1 MTSMVGLRTVG
12 LRTVG
17 LRTVGLRTLAT
28 VLALVAGGATSVPAT
43 ASATA
48 GPGPGSAVPNRSG
61 PAPLYP
67 LPAGPV
73 QPKPCSPPKVPP
85 PPPTP
90 LGPPTVPEAAVPL
103 VGPPPPRRVNLSAIS
118 GKGIWLTVWPGS
130 RLDATGVVAA
140 ARSAGLRQLWLRTGS
155 SQNGFY
161 GSATLRELVP
171 VAHAAGISII
181 AWDFP
186 TLSNPAADAARA
198 ALAFRSGADAFSP
211 DIETSAEGTYL
222 TARRVRYYLSL
233 VRGIAGN
240 RPVIATVMRPTAYWV
255 ENYPY
260 GAEAPFVDAFAP
272 MVYWSCTEPG
282 AAVDEAVNVLSRW
295 RPVAP
300 IGEDYD
306 MGSEGGPPG
315 LPSPQQIWRFLDVA
329 HHLGSIGASL
339 YDLETGGPAQF
350 RALAEYPWPGR

>member
-1 MTSMVGLRTVG
+1 MTGSLPLGQC
-12 LRTVG
+12 
-17 LRTVGLRTLAT
+17 
-28 VLALVAGGATSVPAT
+28 ST
-43 ASATA
+43 ASPRPSLEPETGQNDLDGWAANGWAANA
-48 GPGPGSAVPNRSG
+48 GYRFGFGSRWCHYGAGDGQCHGSTRARPCGPKPFGA
-61 PAPLYP
+61 APLFP

-90 LGPPTVPEAAVPL
+90 LGPPAVPETAVPL

-130 RLDATGVVAA
+130 RLDATAVVAA

-171 VAHAAGISII
+171 VAHAAGISVI

-233 VRGIAGN
+233 VRGIAGQPARHSHCHAPN
-240 RPVIATVMRPTAYWV
+240 RLLGRKLPVR
-255 ENYPY
+255 
-260 GAEAPFVDAFAP
+260 
-272 MVYWSCTEPG
+272 
-282 AAVDEAVNVLSRW
+282 R
-295 RPVAP
+295 
-300 IGEDYD
+300 
-306 MGSEGGPPG
+306 
-315 LPSPQQIWRFLDVA
+315 
-329 HHLGSIGASL
+329 
-339 YDLETGGPAQF
+339 
-350 RALAEYPWPGR
+350 